1 MIYFLILLSYFL
13 VALNFDAPERVSN
26 LSNIV
31 IVLEH
36 TAVLLVAKL
45 IIKKQLGKVGLARRY
60 YLFFLVSYCISILYL
75 YTEWSDNLYKTFSTG
90 WDAFDPIKYYSM
102 AVVSIKSGYLF
113 DGMMYFPCAYV
124 FYGIMK
130 VLGINPLVPLFVN
143 EIVFVYAVC
152 LIAKHINVNTPHHL
166 KYYSWLMLIPE
177 VICFNV
183 TSSKDILC
191 CLCATIICVK
201 AAELLKSKITI
212 GNLFVIGVTFAVFAL
227 ARLSLAMASICGVIL
242 TVVFSNKMS
251 KKTILLI
258 ALAGAMVAGAF
269 TISNTTEVS
278 ADAVTER
285 VEKQSSGDMSSS
297 SDLVGQSSNSF
308 ARKIIPHNA
317 VESIVFGFIR
327 SICYVVI
334 DPRFVKAPIN
344 TLVPFQ
350 GLTMLIL
357 VDYTTLLMCISS
369 YFIFFWI
376 TKRYKKEDAC
386 VKEIFIVGALYWYA
400 VGTFNPLMIHVRYR
414 LVYDILF
421 FAIAIRAY
429 LTRPHKKTGIYGK

>member
-31 IVLEH
+31 LVIYHTVVLF
-36 TAVLLVAKL
+36 AAKL

-102 AVVSIKSGYLF
+102 AVESIKSGYLL
-113 DGMMYFPCAYV
+113 DGMVYFPCSYV

-152 LIAKHINVNTPHHL
+152 LIAKHINENTPHHL

-177 VICFNV
+177 VVCFNV

-212 GNLFVIGVTFAVFAL
+212 GNLIVIGVTFAVFVL
-227 ARLSLAMASICGVIL
+227 ARTSLAMASICGVIL

-285 VEKQSSGDMSSS
+285 VETQVSGDV
-297 SDLVGQSSNSF
+297 SDAAELAGQSSNSF
-308 ARKIIPHNA
+308 ARKIIPHNS
-317 VESIVFGFIR
+317 VEYIVFGFIR

-334 DPRFVKAPIN
+334 DPRFVKTPIN

-357 VDYTTLLMCISS
+357 VDYTTLLMCISC

-376 TKRYKKEDAC
+376 IRRHKKEDAC
-386 VKEIFIVGALYWYA
+386 VKDVFVIGALYWYA